1 MNQTD
6 SPVAVDQ
13 IEFAIRSIAK
23 SAIDNEKHF
32 GELDAVVG
40 DGDLGESLARGFEAI
55 LPLLD
60 GFDRSSGGTYLK
72 KIGMSVTSK
81 IGGTSGPLWGT
92 GFLRAAAVAGDRAS
106 LTREDVRA
114 MLKAATDGIMQRGQ
128 SSLGDKTLL
137 DVLVPVTVA
146 LGERPGESQL
156 QTYARVADVAAASA
170 EATKTMLAKRG
181 RASYSGE
188 RSVGS
193 VDAGAAAVALIIA
206 NLRDAYRAR
215 EENYA

>member
-1 MNQTD
+1 MTQTG
-6 SPVAVDQ
+6 SSAAVVEID
-13 IEFAIRSIAK
+13 FVIRSIAK
-23 SAIDNEKHF
+23 SAIENEKHF

-55 LPLLD
+55 LADLD
-60 GFDRSSGGTYLK
+60 GFDRSSGGAFLK
-72 KIGMSVTSK
+72 KIAMSVTSK

-92 GFLRAAAVAGDRAS
+92 GFLRAAAVAGDRAT

-137 DVLVPVTVA
+137 DVLVPVTNA
-146 LGERPGESQL
+146 LGDYPDESQL
-156 QTYARVADVAAASA
+156 QTYERIADVAATSA
-170 EATKTMLAKRG
+170 EQTKAMLAKRG

-193 VDAGAAAVALIIA
+193 VDAGGAAVALIIA

-215 EENYA
+215 EESHA